1 MLFTKKCDA
10 NWTLVRFIAW
20 LEAQGFQRIPDIDY
34 HESLS
39 PIFKITSLRLML
51 AILEYLNSPCRYWNS
66 ISSWRFRRNYLHGT
80 TQNDGKW
87 QVSWLCMQATQVLA
101 QCQLDTVLL
110 WTKPTCTKEKIRIIH
125 HIRSNVDD
133 LPITGTSEKVM
144 Q

>member
-66 ISSWRFRRNYLHGT
+66 ISSWRFRRNYLHET
-80 TQNDGKW
+80 TQNDGRS
-87 QVSWLCMQATQVLA
+87 QVSNYVYKLHKPLYGVKQSLK
-101 QCQLDTVLL
+101 QCYFKLHKFL
-110 WTKPTCTKEKIRIIH
+110 WNAKLTCLHSKLNLYVRKTR
-125 HIRSNVDD
+125 
-133 LPITGTSEKVM
+133 T
-144 Q
+144 